1 MKIKLL
7 IIFLIAHSCL
17 FSQKLP
23 QNFYEHYTGLI
34 SDELKITA
42 DLVKTG
48 NSFSGFYCYEYH
60 EEGLWIAS
68 NPIALDG
75 QVQAD
80 GSFVLNEFG
89 QNSSHFKGILSNSKL
104 ITGTWVNSALNEEID
119 FTLKATYAQGTI
131 NLNVVKSSDI
141 YYFENNKTQPTAHF
155 NLELLFPSYSLNQPV
170 YKQLV
175 SKIYHYIGYR
185 GEPQPQKSIVRELS
199 EKFNQQFQNALEN
212 IKIDSFPIG
221 FDWTKS
227 IRMDVINNEGGIVCL
242 QFHTYA
248 RSGDKS
254 GSNVKKFLVFD
265 VKANKV
271 LQLNDLIA
279 EEKKAELDV
288 LIDEQIRKIYQI
300 KDTEMLKQ
308 HGFFEDSVKTTQNFY
323 IHTGGLGFYY
333 NVYEIAPLSNGP
345 TNLFITWAD
354 LKRKNIVLNIPTIA
368 SQK

>member
-1 MKIKLL
+1 MRIKLL
-7 IIFLIAHSCL
+7 IPFLFVSFVC
-17 FSQKLP
+17 FSQNIP
-23 QNFYEHYTGLI
+23 ASFYEHYTGLI

-42 DLVKTG
+42 DLIKIDD
-48 NSFSGFYCYEYH
+48 SFSGFYYYEYR
-60 EEGLWIAS
+60 EEGLWISS

-75 QVQAD
+75 HVQTN
-80 GSFVLNEFG
+80 GSFTLNEFG
-89 QNSSHFKGILSNSKL
+89 QNSSFFKGVLSNSKL
-104 ITGTWVNSALNEEID
+104 ISGTWVNPALDEEVE
-119 FTLKATYAQGTI
+119 FTLKATYADGTI
-131 NLNVVKSSDI
+131 NLNVVEAKDT
-141 YYFENNKTQPTAHF
+141 YYFKNDKSKPRADF
-155 NLELLFPSYSLNQPV
+155 NVELLFPNYSLNQPV

-212 IKIDSFPIG
+212 IKIDSFPMG

-227 IRMDVINNEGGIVCL
+227 IRMDVINNEEGIVCL